1 MQRLKRRWR
10 RCWIPSAPFANK
22 PHAEENPQTPVGASL
37 LAKNV
42 NDNAGILVNRAVITF
57 FASKLA
63 PTKVGRFPAPKSRQ
77 KKARWGGGLD
87 MQRL

>member
-1 MQRLKRRWR
+1 M
-10 RCWIPSAPFANK
+10 
-22 PHAEENPQTPVGASL
+22 

>member
-1 MQRLKRRWR
+1 M
-10 RCWIPSAPFANK
+10 
-22 PHAEENPQTPVGASL
+22 

-42 NDNAGILVNRAVITF
+42 NDNARILVKRGLIAF

-63 PTKVGRFPAPKSRQ
+63 PTEIGPFSAPNNRQ

>member
-1 MQRLKRRWR
+1 M
-10 RCWIPSAPFANK
+10 
-22 PHAEENPQTPVGASL
+22 

-42 NDNAGILVNRAVITF
+42 NDNAGILVSRAAITF

-63 PTKVGRFPAPKSRQ
+63 PTKAGRFPAPESRQ

>member
-1 MQRLKRRWR
+1 M
-10 RCWIPSAPFANK
+10 
-22 PHAEENPQTPVGASL
+22 
-37 LAKNV
+37 LADNV

-63 PTKVGRFPAPKSRQ
+63 PTKAGRFPAPKGRQ